1 MFDEWWMGARDLVCM
16 EPDVLEG
23 GCLRMNGIFGV
34 KFVFKFVNY
43 PGWGTVLL
51 IWWYWLGGKN
61 HVTDSREVS
70 LQGFWSSC
78 DGGGYCGLR
87 MGCDFRTG
95 ITRSSSA
102 LVAGGR
108 TSYYILDRPRRLRRR
123 YILSRVKS
131 NFDRLLMRVHIIP
144 DRIIQSLTIN
154 VVIVREA
161 EPTLVLRVAPR
172 KGKREKASPS
182 RKRRR

>member
-1 MFDEWWMGARDLVCM
+1 
-16 EPDVLEG
+16 
-23 GCLRMNGIFGV
+23 
-34 KFVFKFVNY
+34 
-43 PGWGTVLL
+43 
-51 IWWYWLGGKN
+51 
-61 HVTDSREVS
+61 
-70 LQGFWSSC
+70 
-78 DGGGYCGLR
+78 